1 MTACIARDRAQSF
14 ALRDITHIV
23 RERPCPVERGGPEI
37 FGFPRDDVARA
48 VAHATADAFD
58 RFIDEHAL
66 SRLGFHA
73 REVVAALALAFELA
87 LCLRPLVEE
96 SRHVRDEILHDRQIV
111 QRSDFEAVVLKSEKP
126 VLVDFWAAWCGPCRM
141 IAPIVEQIHGELGDK
156 VTVMKMDIDENPA
169 TPNRLGIMSIPTVII
184 FKDGKAAERT
194 VGYRPNMKGDLKAK
208 LEALI

>member
-1 MTACIARDRAQSF
+1 MS
-14 ALRDITHIV
+14 DIK
-23 RERPCPVERGGPEI
+23 
-37 FGFPRDDVARA
+37 A
-48 VAHATADAFD
+48 VTD
-58 RFIDEHAL
+58 
-66 SRLGFHA
+66 
-73 REVVAALALAFELA
+73 
-87 LCLRPLVEE
+87 
-96 SRHVRDEILHDRQIV
+96 
-111 QRSDFEAVVLKSEKP
+111 SDFEAEVLKSDKP

-156 VTVMKMDIDENPA
+156 INVMKMDIDENPA

>member
-1 MTACIARDRAQSF
+1 MG
-14 ALRDITHIV
+14 DIT
-23 RERPCPVERGGPEI
+23 
-37 FGFPRDDVARA
+37 A
-48 VAHATADAFD
+48 VTD
-58 RFIDEHAL
+58 
-66 SRLGFHA
+66 
-73 REVVAALALAFELA
+73 
-87 LCLRPLVEE
+87 
-96 SRHVRDEILHDRQIV
+96 
-111 QRSDFEAVVLKSEKP
+111 SDFEAVVLKSEKP

-169 TPNRLGIMSIPTVII
+169 TPSRLGIMSIPTVII